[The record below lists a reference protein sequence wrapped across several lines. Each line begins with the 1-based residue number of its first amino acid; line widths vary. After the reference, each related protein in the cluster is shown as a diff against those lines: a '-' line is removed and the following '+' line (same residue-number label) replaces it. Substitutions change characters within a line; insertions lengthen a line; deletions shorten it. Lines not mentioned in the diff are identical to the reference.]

1 MDGWIWMNLRQA
13 YAVYEC
19 ITWYS
24 MGLYHSSLPLP
35 HPIDAYIKML
45 HFMHASRYFIG

>member
-1 MDGWIWMNLRQA
+1 MHRWMDGWMHRWIDGWMNLRQA

-24 MGLYHSSLPLP
+24 IGLYHSSLPSLI
-35 HPIDAYIKML
+35 H
-45 HFMHASRYFIG
+45 